1 MESSSKYRLEG
12 LENYLEGFDK
22 DVIRE
27 VISFWGLRPD
37 DVKGF
42 KMPPWKVLPKYT
54 DDKRVKYLKE
64 GIMRHTP
71 TAYYQPKGVTFI
83 KEEAT
88 PDEKYLRRCVRREVV
103 YRLRDYL
110 AHKGVLKHFRNY
122 LEEPGPERQVKYLFE
137 AATILALDEGE
148 FAKHETFKKRYEK
161 MIQERKET
169 KEEPKTLFGKL
180 EMAVNQ
186 IEKEAGK
193 ILGEENYEIEKHGS
207 YIYAAGLAK
216 KLLSLTPEDRRK
228 IFLSSDKKIKKEFFH
243 EEYLTLFILF
253 IMLFYFFFF
262 TRNLSALAVITPQSS
277 VLVLAALSSVSI
289 LILYFLFRKRER
301 IIR

>member
-1 MESSSKYRLEG
+1 
-12 LENYLEGFDK
+12 
-22 DVIRE
+22 
-27 VISFWGLRPD
+27 
-37 DVKGF
+37 
-42 KMPPWKVLPKYT
+42 MPPWKVLPKYT

-64 GIMRHTP
+64 RIMRHTP
-71 TAYYQPKGVTFI
+71 TAYYGPKGITFI

-88 PDEKYLRRCVRREVV
+88 PDKKYLRRCVRREVI

-122 LEEPGPERQVKYLFE
+122 LEGAERQVKYLFE

-148 FAKHETFKKRYEK
+148 LAKHETFKKRYEK
-161 MIQERKET
+161 MIQEKKT
-169 KEEPKTLFGKL
+169 KEEPRTLFGKL

-193 ILGEENYEIEKHGS
+193 ILGEENHEIEKHGS

-216 KLLSLTPEDRRK
+216 KLLSLTPENRRK
-228 IFLSSDKKIKKEFFH
+228 IFLSSDKKIKKEFFR
-243 EEYLTLFILF
+243 EEYLTPVIPF
-253 IMLFYFFFF
+253 IMLLYFFFF

-277 VLVLAALSSVSI
+277 ILVLAALSSVSI